1 MKFAKHPLKLASAM
15 LVLASAGLTLPAAA
29 QPCPDRNVQYWQ
41 AFPPGGESDLSA
53 RHQQTVLKKRCAS
66 IDTVIQYKAGAG
78 GALMWSQMNQL
89 PGDGANIVGINLPH
103 IVFQPIEGQVQYKTA
118 DITPVYWFHYT
129 PDLLVVPA
137 SSAIKNFADFVAA
150 AKKDPGKL
158 SLGGSGLNSANHAA
172 HERLNAAFGIKT
184 IYVPFKGTG
193 DMANAVLGSQIDGAM
208 TYTTFAINNSSRLR
222 ALAVAMER
230 RHPLMP
236 DVPTFKELGV
246 NWIDGAYRGIGVPRS
261 TPPEQRRRISDLWAQ
276 LNNDPEMK
284 DLAARNGFELVNV
297 GVDQMDAFMR
307 ERSAVYTEGAARLG
321 LGKK

>member
-1 MKFAKHPLKLASAM
+1 
-15 LVLASAGLTLPAAA
+15 
-29 QPCPDRNVQYWQ
+29 
-41 AFPPGGESDLSA
+41 
-53 RHQQTVLKKRCAS
+53 
-66 IDTVIQYKAGAG
+66 
-78 GALMWSQMNQL
+78 MWSQMNQL

-137 SSAIKNFADFVAA
+137 GSPIKNFADFIAA

-208 TYTTFAINNSSRLR
+208 TYTTFAINNSTRLR

-236 DVPTFKELGV
+236 DVPTFRELGV
-246 NWIDGAYRGIGVPRS
+246 NWIDGAYRGIGVPKS
-261 TPPEQRRRISDLWAQ
+261 TSPEQRRRISDLWAQ

-307 ERSAVYTEGAARLG
+307 ERSAIYTEGAARLG